1 MILLQCCI
9 HSFFFFFIS
18 IINIGYGLDA
28 GFGVGFTITAN
39 LFVKREKLMNVIMLP
54 DRIRV
59 LSLERFLVMCT
70 FSFYDFTTNNLKTEV
85 LQLINLST
93 SL

>member
-1 MILLQCCI
+1 
-9 HSFFFFFIS
+9 
-18 IINIGYGLDA
+18 
-28 GFGVGFTITAN
+28 
-39 LFVKREKLMNVIMLP
+39 MNVIMLQ
-54 DRIRV
+54 DRIHA
-59 LSLERFLVMCT
+59 LSLERFWVMCT